1 MVISDVY
8 YRARKMGLRAYHACL
23 QAHKQPYLPVLDE
36 LVPEEKALARVP
48 LGIVQIPL
56 NRVVGTATR
65 ARSNAFAPNFM
76 PLLEP
81 NSEFAIKWVNLYESV
96 LADGMRQPITVLE
109 YMNEYYLV
117 EGNKR
122 VSVMKYLDS
131 VFVEAE
137 VTRVLPK
144 RTRENRAYF
153 EFIDFEKDSGLNAII
168 FTQPGKY
175 NELIEKT
182 GHTPGVKWS
191 SEDRMDLRSAY
202 LYFGNEYKAEYGDN
216 PPIPVADAFLL
227 YLNVFSYEEA
237 KSKSSAEIAADI
249 RRLKDDFERGVKS
262 EAVSLIMDR
271 TEAHSGGLFSALFRP
286 SRVKA
291 AFIYHRPIEDSGWN
305 YWHELG
311 RINCENALGD
321 KVETTVCVT
330 TAQDQFDDEIDR
342 MIKEGNRVI
351 FATSPLMMNACV
363 RPSLEHP
370 DVDILC
376 CSLLSPSHH
385 VRSYYLRIYEAK
397 FLIGM
402 IAGMM
407 AENDK
412 IGYIGDYP
420 IYGTPAS
427 INAFAIGAR
436 MVNPRAK
443 VYLQWSTRRD
453 FDPAHPFA
461 DDSIRVIS
469 NRDIN
474 APRYSSMEYGLYAL
488 KDSGMTN
495 LAIPVLDWS
504 KFYQTVI
511 ESVLAGTFNNDH
523 DGPSALD
530 YWWGMSSDALD
541 VVLSSRFDPHAGR
554 LIHAIQSG
562 IQSDVLWPFEG
573 EIRAQDGRVCCG
585 REDRLT
591 PAQILLMDYLV
602 DNVVGDMPKME
613 ELKESARPLVD
624 TLGLGCTLRPD
635 LSEISWKFNE

>member
-1 MVISDVY
+1 M
-8 YRARKMGLRAYHACL
+8 
-23 QAHKQPYLPVLDE
+23 
-36 LVPEEKALARVP
+36 
-48 LGIVQIPL
+48 
-56 NRVVGTATR
+56 
-65 ARSNAFAPNFM
+65 
-76 PLLEP
+76 
-81 NSEFAIKWVNLYESV
+81 
-96 LADGMRQPITVLE
+96 
-109 YMNEYYLV
+109 
-117 EGNKR
+117 
-122 VSVMKYLDS
+122 
-131 VFVEAE
+131 
-137 VTRVLPK
+137 
-144 RTRENRAYF
+144 
-153 EFIDFEKDSGLNAII
+153 
-168 FTQPGKY
+168 
-175 NELIEKT
+175 
-182 GHTPGVKWS
+182 
-191 SEDRMDLRSAY
+191 
-202 LYFGNEYKAEYGDN
+202 
-216 PPIPVADAFLL
+216 
-227 YLNVFSYEEA
+227 
-237 KSKSSAEIAADI
+237 
-249 RRLKDDFERGVKS
+249 
-262 EAVSLIMDR
+262 
-271 TEAHSGGLFSALFRP
+271 
-286 SRVKA
+286 
-291 AFIYHRPIEDSGWN
+291 
-305 YWHELG
+305 
-311 RINCENALGD
+311 
-321 KVETTVCVT
+321 CVT

-420 IYGTPAS
+420 IYGAPAS

-488 KDSGMTN
+488 KDGGMTN

-573 EIRAQDGRVCCG
+573 EIRAQDGRICCG

>member
-342 MIKEGNRVI
+342 MIGELNQQLRYQGITIDKYLEFTGKNMADFREE
-351 FATSPLMMNACV
+351 V
-363 RPSLEHP
+363 RPEA
-370 DVDILC
+370 DI
-376 CSLLSPSHH
+376 
-385 VRSYYLRIYEAK
+385 
-397 FLIGM
+397 
-402 IAGMM
+402 
-407 AENDK
+407 
-412 IGYIGDYP
+412 
-420 IYGTPAS
+420 
-427 INAFAIGAR
+427 
-436 MVNPRAK
+436 
-443 VYLQWSTRRD
+443 
-453 FDPAHPFA
+453 
-461 DDSIRVIS
+461 
-469 NRDIN
+469 
-474 APRYSSMEYGLYAL
+474 
-488 KDSGMTN
+488 
-495 LAIPVLDWS
+495 
-504 KFYQTVI
+504 
-511 ESVLAGTFNNDH
+511 
-523 DGPSALD
+523 
-530 YWWGMSSDALD
+530 
-541 VVLSSRFDPHAGR
+541 
-554 LIHAIQSG
+554 
-562 IQSDVLWPFEG
+562 
-573 EIRAQDGRVCCG
+573 
-585 REDRLT
+585 
-591 PAQILLMDYLV
+591 
-602 DNVVGDMPKME
+602 
-613 ELKESARPLVD
+613 PL
-624 TLGLGCTLRPD
+624 
-635 LSEISWKFNE
+635 

>member
-168 FTQPGKY
+168 FTQPDKY

-227 YLNVFSYEEA
+227 YLNVFSYEEQVL
-237 KSKSSAEIAADI
+237 
-249 RRLKDDFERGVKS
+249 RRNRRRHSPPEGRLRARREVRGRKPYHGS
-262 EAVSLIMDR
+262 HRGAQRRPFQRAVPPVQG
-271 TEAHSGGLFSALFRP
+271 EGG
-286 SRVKA
+286 V
-291 AFIYHRPIEDSGWN
+291 H
-305 YWHELG
+305 
-311 RINCENALGD
+311 
-321 KVETTVCVT
+321 
-330 TAQDQFDDEIDR
+330 
-342 MIKEGNRVI
+342 
-351 FATSPLMMNACV
+351 
-363 RPSLEHP
+363 
-370 DVDILC
+370 
-376 CSLLSPSHH
+376 LSP
-385 VRSYYLRIYEAK
+385 
-397 FLIGM
+397 
-402 IAGMM
+402 
-407 AENDK
+407 
-412 IGYIGDYP
+412 
-420 IYGTPAS
+420 
-427 INAFAIGAR
+427 
-436 MVNPRAK
+436 
-443 VYLQWSTRRD
+443 
-453 FDPAHPFA
+453 AH
-461 DDSIRVIS
+461 
-469 NRDIN
+469 
-474 APRYSSMEYGLYAL
+474 
-488 KDSGMTN
+488 
-495 LAIPVLDWS
+495 
-504 KFYQTVI
+504 
-511 ESVLAGTFNNDH
+511 
-523 DGPSALD
+523 
-530 YWWGMSSDALD
+530 
-541 VVLSSRFDPHAGR
+541 
-554 LIHAIQSG
+554 
-562 IQSDVLWPFEG
+562 
-573 EIRAQDGRVCCG
+573 
-585 REDRLT
+585 
-591 PAQILLMDYLV
+591 
-602 DNVVGDMPKME
+602 
-613 ELKESARPLVD
+613 
-624 TLGLGCTLRPD
+624 
-635 LSEISWKFNE
+635 

>member
-237 KSKSSAEIAADI
+237 KNKSSAEIAADI

-262 EAVSLIMDR
+262 EAVSLIAPRR
-271 TEAHSGGLFSALFRP
+271 TAAAFSAR
-286 SRVKA
+286 
-291 AFIYHRPIEDSGWN
+291 
-305 YWHELG
+305 
-311 RINCENALGD
+311 C
-321 KVETTVCVT
+321 
-330 TAQDQFDDEIDR
+330 
-342 MIKEGNRVI
+342 
-351 FATSPLMMNACV
+351 
-363 RPSLEHP
+363 
-370 DVDILC
+370 
-376 CSLLSPSHH
+376 
-385 VRSYYLRIYEAK
+385 
-397 FLIGM
+397 
-402 IAGMM
+402 
-407 AENDK
+407 
-412 IGYIGDYP
+412 
-420 IYGTPAS
+420 
-427 INAFAIGAR
+427 
-436 MVNPRAK
+436 
-443 VYLQWSTRRD
+443 
-453 FDPAHPFA
+453 
-461 DDSIRVIS
+461 
-469 NRDIN
+469 
-474 APRYSSMEYGLYAL
+474 
-488 KDSGMTN
+488 
-495 LAIPVLDWS
+495 
-504 KFYQTVI
+504 
-511 ESVLAGTFNNDH
+511 
-523 DGPSALD
+523 
-530 YWWGMSSDALD
+530 
-541 VVLSSRFDPHAGR
+541 
-554 LIHAIQSG
+554 
-562 IQSDVLWPFEG
+562 
-573 EIRAQDGRVCCG
+573 
-585 REDRLT
+585 
-591 PAQILLMDYLV
+591 
-602 DNVVGDMPKME
+602 
-613 ELKESARPLVD
+613 SARP
-624 TLGLGCTLRPD
+624 G
-635 LSEISWKFNE
+635 

>member
-237 KSKSSAEIAADI
+237 KNKSSAEIAADI

-420 IYGTPAS
+420 IYGAPAS

-530 YWWGMSSDALD
+530 YWWGMSSGAVDIRYGDTIPPASLQL
-541 VVLSSRFDPHAGR
+541 VRLAEEHLRQNAYDPFGGELRAQGGR
-554 LIHAIQSG
+554 LVKADG
-562 IQSDVLWPFEG
+562 NAFEA
-573 EIRAQDGRVCCG
+573 EDLIRMNWLAENVDGRLPLA
-585 REDRLT
+585 EEMP
-591 PAQILLMDYLV
+591 PAFRSLV
-602 DNVVGDMPKME
+602 
-613 ELKESARPLVD
+613 ELQGVQPQTSGE
-624 TLGLGCTLRPD
+624 
-635 LSEISWKFNE
+635 

>member
-321 KVETTVCVT
+321 KVETTVSSPPRRISLT
-330 TAQDQFDDEIDR
+330 T
-342 MIKEGNRVI
+342 K
-351 FATSPLMMNACV
+351 
-363 RPSLEHP
+363 
-370 DVDILC
+370 
-376 CSLLSPSHH
+376 
-385 VRSYYLRIYEAK
+385 
-397 FLIGM
+397 
-402 IAGMM
+402 
-407 AENDK
+407 
-412 IGYIGDYP
+412 
-420 IYGTPAS
+420 
-427 INAFAIGAR
+427 
-436 MVNPRAK
+436 
-443 VYLQWSTRRD
+443 ST
-453 FDPAHPFA
+453 A
-461 DDSIRVIS
+461 
-469 NRDIN
+469 
-474 APRYSSMEYGLYAL
+474 
-488 KDSGMTN
+488 
-495 LAIPVLDWS
+495 
-504 KFYQTVI
+504 
-511 ESVLAGTFNNDH
+511 
-523 DGPSALD
+523 
-530 YWWGMSSDALD
+530 
-541 VVLSSRFDPHAGR
+541 
-554 LIHAIQSG
+554 
-562 IQSDVLWPFEG
+562 
-573 EIRAQDGRVCCG
+573 
-585 REDRLT
+585 
-591 PAQILLMDYLV
+591 
-602 DNVVGDMPKME
+602 
-613 ELKESARPLVD
+613 
-624 TLGLGCTLRPD
+624 
-635 LSEISWKFNE
+635 

>member
-1 MVISDVY
+1 
-8 YRARKMGLRAYHACL
+8 
-23 QAHKQPYLPVLDE
+23 
-36 LVPEEKALARVP
+36 
-48 LGIVQIPL
+48 
-56 NRVVGTATR
+56 
-65 ARSNAFAPNFM
+65 M

-237 KSKSSAEIAADI
+237 KNKSSAEIAADI

-420 IYGTPAS
+420 IYGAPAS

-443 VYLQWSTRRD
+443 VHLQWSTRRD

-488 KDSGMTN
+488 KDGGMTN

-573 EIRAQDGRVCCG
+573 EIRAQDGRICCG